1 MRLRHI
7 RTSTVATEA
16 VSTHWNAQASCSL
29 PPRKR
34 TMEKM
39 LCSFHQVALP
49 SVRKA
54 CENFGIQWKKA
65 SQLSVPKASHDT
77 HARTTAVTPAEMKA
91 RQCPAAISTSGNS
104 KPYCGL

>member
-34 TMEKM
+34 TIEKM

-54 CENFGIQWKKA
+54 CENTGIQWKKA
-65 SQLSVPKASHDT
+65 CQLSVPKASHDT
-77 HARTTAVTPAEMKA
+77 TAIDTVVAAALKNP
-91 RQCPAAISTSGNS
+91 RQCEVAISTSGNS
-104 KPYCGL
+104 RPYCGL